1 MMLRLLSAI
10 LLCTF
15 LLTGGCRQP
24 SVSEEDAARI
34 SRLRNLVLASLD
46 NDKSARAIEL
56 LAELEV
62 LLPSDAFIPAARGL
76 IALRAND
83 IPAAASLLAEAAARA
98 PNTPAISL
106 LQAEAASLG
115 GNPANAQAVLDAAVR
130 AHPANIRLRW
140 ALCEVL
146 RRNPTPENRDALI
159 EQLQAIVDTAPRNLA
174 ARLALTRELL
184 GAERLTEARK
194 QVEWIEASGVAP
206 DEQSR
211 SLIAGVLAAI
221 SSGEARLARSQSIA
235 LDNVLKPTRTRQHS
249 WIDLAGVPWPQGEP
263 LRTLTSIDIPPGQ
276 PAAPPRVQWHDATET
291 IGEHVSHLAM
301 LLRERPEA
309 GPLLVTADEVGVTIE
324 QGEYAATIPIEGVVK
339 LLALDWNNDAQ
350 LDVAAGTEDGR
361 VIVMESGTWMTPT
374 IVEATGEPVRVLT
387 PWDADQDGDLDILLG
402 RGGGVELLRNNG
414 DSTATLAVID
424 SGLSITDADILDVDD
439 DGAVDL
445 AAVGPG
451 GRPFLFMNNRAG
463 RIAAGNPIGDVTGLV
478 SLTSDDF
485 DNDGRLDLAWIDGD
499 GGVTVARNV
508 VDERGFEETSI
519 GTVAGASELRGLD
532 FDNDGWMDL
541 VASGEGV
548 RVLRNNGVGGFAP
561 PRHVASGR
569 DAKPVDFDLDGDLDL
584 LILDNQRVVLLEHE
598 GAAGQ
603 AWQLI
608 RLEAILEGG
617 QRNNAFGIGGTI
629 ETRAGGAY
637 QKRIIRD
644 VVTHLGLG
652 PVESAE
658 YIRVIWPNGVPQ
670 DLLEPSRNEV
680 FVEKQILKGSCPFLA
695 VRGDDGLE
703 FVTDL
708 LWRSPLGMKVNAQ
721 TVPPI
726 ATTRDW
732 VKIDGSRVEE
742 LDGKVELAITAS
754 LWETHFIDM
763 VRLVAVDH
771 PPDVDVFVDERF
783 SIPPQPYQVHA
794 VDGLKSPVSATD
806 HCGRDVLDILS
817 ARDGDRLGGFTKG
830 RYQGIAENHF
840 VDLDLGSWS
849 GDHPVKIIAQGWIRP
864 TDTSINVAAAQG
876 DHPSPVPLRVSVP
889 DGNGVWKAVLPNAG
903 FPAGKNKTIVLTLP
917 AGSFAGGDHRVR
929 METNLEVY
937 WDRIAFALADAN
949 PALSSAAETAAAD
962 LRFLGFPAMKR
973 TGADAPN
980 LPDYN
985 AIQTS
990 PAWRDLE
997 GFYTRFGD
1005 VRELLDDV
1013 DDRYVI
1019 MNAGD
1024 EIALTFQVIAP
1035 VPPGLVR
1042 DYVLISDGWVKDGDW
1057 NTVASRTVGPLPH
1070 HAMSDYPYPTA
1081 ETPATLRN
1089 DHRDWQEYQTRFVT
1103 PDSFRNHLRRE

>member
-1 MMLRLLSAI
+1 MMLRLTSTI
-10 LLCTF
+10 LLCML
-15 LLTGGCRQP
+15 LLTGGCRQS

-34 SRLRNLVLASLD
+34 SRLQNLVLASLD

-56 LAELEV
+56 LAELETLV
-62 LLPSDAFIPAARGL
+62 PNDAFIPAARGL

-83 IPAAASLLAEAAARA
+83 ISTATTLLADAAARA

-106 LQAEAASLG
+106 LQAESATLG
-115 GNPANAQAVLDAAVR
+115 GNPAGAQAILHAAAV
-130 AHPANIRLRW
+130 AHPDNIRLRW

-146 RRNPTPENRDALI
+146 RRSPTPENRDTLI
-159 EQLQAIVDTAPRNLA
+159 AQLQAIVETTPRNLA

-184 GAERLTEARK
+184 GDERLAEAREHVK
-194 QVEWIEASGVAP
+194 WIEASGVAP
-206 DEQSR
+206 DEQAR
-211 SLIAGVLAAI
+211 SLIAGVFGAI
-221 SSGEARLARSQSIA
+221 SSGEARLARSQAIA
-235 LDNVLKPTRTRQHS
+235 LDNVLKPTRTRQQS
-249 WIDLAGVPWPQGEP
+249 WIDLSGVPWPQGEP
-263 LRTLTSIDIPPGQ
+263 LRTLTSIDIPASQ
-276 PAAPPRVQWHDATET
+276 PISPPQVQWHDSTET
-291 IGEHVSHLAM
+291 LGEHSALLAM

-309 GPLLVTADEVGVTIE
+309 QPILVTADEVGVTIE
-324 QGEYAATIPIEGVVK
+324 QGDHAATIPIDGVVK

-350 LDVAAGTEDGR
+350 LDIAAGTEDGR
-361 VIVMESGTWMTPT
+361 VIVMESGTWTTPT
-374 IVEATGEPVRVLT
+374 VVKATGEPVRVLT

-414 DSTATLAVID
+414 DSTATLVVID
-424 SGLSITDADILDVDD
+424 SGLSITHADILDVDD

-445 AAVGPG
+445 AAIGPG
-451 GRPFLFMNNRAG
+451 GRPFIFKNNRAG
-463 RIAAGNPIGDVTGLV
+463 RITPGVPIGDATGLV
-478 SLTSDDF
+478 TLTSNDY

-499 GGVTVARNV
+499 GNVTIARN
-508 VDERGFEETSI
+508 ENGFEAVSI
-519 GTVAGASELRGLD
+519 GTVSGASDLRGLD

-541 VASGEGV
+541 VASGERV
-548 RVLRNNGVGGFAP
+548 SVLRNGGLGGFSP
-561 PRHVASGR
+561 PRRIAAGR
-569 DAKPVDFDLDGDLDL
+569 DAQPVDFDLDGDLDL
-584 LILDNQRVVLLEHE
+584 LVLDDQRVVLLEHE
-598 GAAGQ
+598 GAPGQ

-617 QRNNAFGIGGTI
+617 QRNNAFGIGGII

-644 VVTHLGLG
+644 AVTHLGLG

-670 DLLEPSRNEV
+670 DLLEPSANEV

-703 FVTDL
+703 FITDL

-732 VKIDGSRVEE
+732 VKINGRSVEE
-742 LDGKVELAITAS
+742 RDGHVELAITAS

-763 VRLVAVDH
+763 VTLVAVDH

-794 VDGLKSPVSATD
+794 VAGLTSPVSATD
-806 HCGRDVLDILS
+806 HRGRDVLNIIS
-817 ARDGDRLGGFTKG
+817 ARDGNRLGGFKKG
-830 RYQGIAENHF
+830 RYQGIGERHF
-840 VDLDLGSWS
+840 VDLDLGDWS
-849 GDHPVKIIAQGWIRP
+849 DNQTVKIIAQGWIRP

-876 DHPSPVPLRVSVP
+876 DHAPPMPLRVSVP
-889 DGNGVWKAVLPNAG
+889 DGNGAWKAVLPNAG

-917 AGSFAGGDHRVR
+917 ANCFEGGDHRVR
-929 METNLEVY
+929 LETNLEVY
-937 WDRIAFALADAN
+937 WDRIGFAVTEATA
-949 PALSSAAETAAAD
+949 PISSNAETAAAD
-962 LRFLGFPAMKR
+962 LRFLGFPAMNR

-997 GFYTRFGD
+997 GYYTRFGD

-1024 EIALTFQVIAP
+1024 EIALTFRVMAP
-1035 VPPGLVR
+1035 VKPGLVR
-1042 DYVLISDGWVKDGDW
+1042 DYVFISDGWVKDGDW

-1070 HAMSDYPYPTA
+1070 HAMTDYPYPA
-1081 ETPATLRN
+1081 DETPATLRN

-1103 PDSFRNHLRRE
+1103 PGSFRNHLRRE